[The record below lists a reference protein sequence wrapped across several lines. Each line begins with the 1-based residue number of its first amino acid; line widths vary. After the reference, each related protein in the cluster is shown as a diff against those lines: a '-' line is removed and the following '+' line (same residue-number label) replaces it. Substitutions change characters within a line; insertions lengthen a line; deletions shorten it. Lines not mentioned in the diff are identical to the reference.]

1 MIHSPQGKSPHL
13 RASPGCWP
21 LSPRFPGQVLPC
33 SSWQALAAVQK
44 RQKGGTQPAPLSAA
58 SSSYSQGQ
66 LPLTVSSQQAMRAC
80 LRFKDHIESNKCT
93 SSCIV
98 GLPGGAVQCCRDLP
112 IPLPRLPNV
121 GKDDHVQHPL
131 DGAIIHALDPGD
143 FVCLILQD
151 IVPAAASR
159 HGDRL
164 VLFRLDLG

>member
-1 MIHSPQGKSPHL
+1 MCTFISGFQRPPRCSKKTTFPNLVQTLLSRRMIHSPQGKSPHL

-98 GLPGGAVQCCRDLP
+98 GLPGGGAVQCCRDLP
-112 IPLPRLPNV
+112 IPLPAYLT
-121 GKDDHVQHPL
+121 
-131 DGAIIHALDPGD
+131 
-143 FVCLILQD
+143 
-151 IVPAAASR
+151 
-159 HGDRL
+159 
-164 VLFRLDLG
+164 